1 LSEQF
6 LNIARARWWRF
17 AVYAMLGEL
26 AVLCP
31 VITGFFM
38 PAENNGAGGQRPR
51 THAPA
56 RKENNMAIRDLIP
69 WNKNQLPTTGDVYDP
84 FVTFHREMNRL
95 FDDVFRGFG
104 NFGSLGRPMME
115 GQFSWPRIELDETD
129 KAVTVSAELPGLS
142 EKDVQVE
149 IANGVLS
156 IRGEKKSERD
166 NGGRYSERY
175 YGSFERRIPLDGVQE
190 DKAEANFRNGV
201 LTVSLPKTE
210 QASQNVKRITINT
223 N

>member
-1 LSEQF
+1 M
-6 LNIARARWWRF
+6 R
-17 AVYAMLGEL
+17 
-26 AVLCP
+26 
-31 VITGFFM
+31 
-38 PAENNGAGGQRPR
+38 PAQ
-51 THAPA
+51 PA
-56 RKENNMAIRDLIP
+56 NRKESNMAIRDLIP
-69 WNKNQLPTTGDVYDP
+69 WNKNQQLTTTGEAYDP
-84 FVTFHREMNRL
+84 FLTLHREMNRL

-104 NFGSLGRPMME
+104 SFGNFGRLGSPLME
-115 GQFSWPRIELDETD
+115 SQFSWPRIELDETD
-129 KAVTVSAELPGLS
+129 KAVTVSAELPGMN

-156 IRGEKKSERD
+156 IRGEKKSETD

-175 YGSFERRIPLDGVQE
+175 YGSFERRIPLEGVQE

-210 QASQNVKRITINT
+210 QAGHSVKRITINA